1 MHMAEKNRQTGQ
13 ELDRV
18 FMQRKQRENDTA
30 RVEEEIESIY
40 KSIQQ
45 RINEM
50 EPDKLRVYN
59 DLHSKQKEMQDRCM
73 QCENKLTE
81 FNNRIRHL
89 EADDKSNAARKE
101 YSSLERLYQSL
112 VKDANALQEELEIA
126 SMDPKDAHTAFVN
139 RVNEFKS
146 KTKSLSDKAGQQRD
160 ENARSRREL
169 DDMDSNQED
178 DAGDIAK
185 YELLV
190 QRDKEMTAF
199 MDKFEDTRGN
209 LLNDQQTARQM
220 IVALLEHIS
229 RGVEDSTAMPSQEVM
244 DDMENTKNFKE
255 KNLATAQRTMDS
267 LQAEKRKRE
276 KEVNLLKESEPKLRK
291 ELENL
296 REGMGRMQS
305 EMKDFEDV
313 AGMRDMFEN
322 TKRTLIDLRLSY
334 QKRRDAMRQQVQ
346 AASMEHEAAKRSLS
360 SHDTARELDDT
371 EKRLKHYER
380 SIFEIREFV
389 SSKSRETDYDVVKNK
404 CLKILDTLNDEA
416 IRAAQQNPTTFS
428 AQAKW

>member
-1 MHMAEKNRQTGQ
+1 MREQRQAEKRDAQSRGNDAPDWQKKATGKIKGTTDGKEAKKDA
-13 ELDRV
+13 ELVLYEFLNMLVRIAFWRANPNFGLHGNKDDLVPVPFALSNMLNEVILPRA
-18 FMQRKQRENDTA
+18 KRENSA
-30 RVEEEIESIY
+30 AF
-40 KSIQQ
+40 
-45 RINEM
+45 
-50 EPDKLRVYN
+50 
-59 DLHSKQKEMQDRCM
+59 KQKEMQDRCM

-255 KNLATAQRTMDS
+255 KNLIYS
-267 LQAEKRKRE
+267 C
-276 KEVNLLKESEPKLRK
+276 
-291 ELENL
+291 
-296 REGMGRMQS
+296 
-305 EMKDFEDV
+305 
-313 AGMRDMFEN
+313 
-322 TKRTLIDLRLSY
+322 LIS
-334 QKRRDAMRQQVQ
+334 A
-346 AASMEHEAAKRSLS
+346 
-360 SHDTARELDDT
+360 
-371 EKRLKHYER
+371 
-380 SIFEIREFV
+380 
-389 SSKSRETDYDVVKNK
+389 VV
-404 CLKILDTLNDEA
+404 
-416 IRAAQQNPTTFS
+416 
-428 AQAKW
+428 